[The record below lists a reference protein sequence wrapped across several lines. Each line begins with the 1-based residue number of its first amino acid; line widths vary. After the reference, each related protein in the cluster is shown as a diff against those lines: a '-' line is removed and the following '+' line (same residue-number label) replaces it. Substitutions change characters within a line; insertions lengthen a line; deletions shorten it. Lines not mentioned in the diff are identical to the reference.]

1 MSDPPA
7 APTGPAIPAAEWPRD
22 RKRVMA
28 WCLYDWANS
37 AFPTIVGT
45 FVFSVYFARAVYGD
59 ETGGAAVWGY
69 ALSVAGLIVA
79 LASPVLGAI
88 ADHAGAL
95 KRWLGALTGVT
106 ALSAC
111 LLWFAL
117 PDPAYIAYTLIV
129 VVVGMAAFDLLQVF
143 YNALLTP
150 NAPRGMLGR
159 VSGWG
164 WGIGYLGGLSA
175 LAATLVLFVGLGD
188 ALRPLVPLN
197 EETAANI
204 RAVGPLV
211 AVWFV
216 VFALPLFLIARD
228 RPATGV
234 PLGLAVKRGIGQ
246 LKATWRIARGEPGL
260 LRFLIASALYRDGL
274 ATLFAVGGLYAAG
287 VYGMSTPQILVF
299 AIGLN
304 VTAGLGAI
312 AFAWVDDGVG
322 SRRTVLM
329 GLAGLIGI
337 GGPILLVD
345 DTTVFIA
352 LTLALGLFV
361 GPAQAASRSLM
372 AKLAPDAVETEMFGL
387 YALTGKAAAV
397 TGPALF
403 ALATDVFD
411 TQRAGMAMILAL
423 FVVGGLILW
432 PVREPERD

>member
-1 MSDPPA
+1 MSVSQA
-7 APTGPAIPAAEWPRD
+7 APPGPAPSPARWPRD
-22 RKRVMA
+22 RKRVLA

-45 FVFSVYFARAVYGD
+45 FVFSVYFARAVHGD
-59 ETGGAAVWGY
+59 ETEGAAIWGY

-79 LASPVLGAI
+79 LLSPVLGAV

-95 KRWLGALTGVT
+95 KRWLGVLTGVT
-106 ALSAC
+106 ALAAA

-117 PDPAYIAYTLIV
+117 PDPSYAVYMLV
-129 VVVGMAAFDLLQVF
+129 VVVIGMAAFDLLQVF

-150 NAPRGMLGR
+150 NAPPGMMGR

-175 LAATLVLFVGLGD
+175 LAATLVLFVGLGEG
-188 ALRPLVPLN
+188 LRPLIPLD

-234 PLGLAVKRGIGQ
+234 PLGLAIRRGVGQ
-246 LKATWRIARGEPGL
+246 LKATWRIARGVPGL
-260 LRFLIASALYRDGL
+260 IRFLIASALYRDGL

-287 VYGMSTPQILVF
+287 VYGMSTPEILVF

-312 AFAWVDDGVG
+312 AFAWVDDGLG
-322 SRRTVLM
+322 SRRTALM
-329 GLAGLIGI
+329 GLAGLIAVGA
-337 GGPILLVD
+337 PILLVED
-345 DTTVFIA
+345 KTIFIA
-352 LTLALGLFV
+352 LTLVLGLFV

-403 ALATDVFD
+403 ALATDIFD
-411 TQRAGMAMILAL
+411 TQRAGMAMILLL
-423 FVVGGLILW
+423 FVIGGALLIK
-432 PVREPERD
+432 VRDPDRA